1 MLFRRLAL
9 IAAVVTV
16 LAPAAASAQDFGVM
30 ESAETINTG
39 NFKLS
44 VNPMFVF
51 PDVGDNEIGV
61 GLRFGY
67 GFTPRFDMEAKAAFY
82 DGLTFFGGDF
92 EILAGQEPG
101 VGRIRRRRHPFRARR
116 CLRRFDGHR
125 FDAAGEHATSRDGSS
140 STERSTSRS
149 NPSTTTRARTSPP
162 CISCPASSTR
172 FPMISISWP
181 RQASHSTTTART
193 TCRSGCRT
201 TFARDLGSR
210 IEDLRTDLMT

>member
-1 MLFRRLAL
+1 VLFRRLAL

-51 PDVGDNEIGV
+51 PDEFDNEIGV

-92 EILAGQEPG
+92 EYWLVKNRAWDLSGGAGIHFARGDGFADSTGVDLTLLAS
-101 VGRIRRRRHPFRARR
+101 RHIARR
-116 CLRRFDGHR
+116 LEFFGGLDVAIEEV
-125 FDAAGEHATSRDGSS
+125 DDDQGEDFTTVHLVPGIEYAISDDLDFVAEGGFSLNDDGSHYFS
-140 STERSTSRS
+140 VGLSYYIR
-149 NPSTTTRARTSPP
+149 
-162 CISCPASSTR
+162 
-172 FPMISISWP
+172 
-181 RQASHSTTTART
+181 
-193 TCRSGCRT
+193 
-201 TFARDLGSR
+201 
-210 IEDLRTDLMT
+210 

>member
-9 IAAVVTV
+9 IAAVVSV
-16 LAPAAASAQDFGVM
+16 LAPAAASAQDFGVA

-51 PDVGDNEIGV
+51 PEVGDNEIGA

-92 EILAGQEPG
+92 EYWLVKNRAWDVSGGAGIHFARGDAFADSTGIDLTLLASSH
-101 VGRIRRRRHPFRARR
+101 IARR
-116 CLRRFDGHR
+116 LEFYGGLDIAIEEV
-125 FDAAGEHATSRDGSS
+125 DDDQGEDFTTFHLVPGIEYAISDDLDFVAEGGFSLNDDGSHYFS
-140 STERSTSRS
+140 VGLSYYIR
-149 NPSTTTRARTSPP
+149 
-162 CISCPASSTR
+162 
-172 FPMISISWP
+172 
-181 RQASHSTTTART
+181 
-193 TCRSGCRT
+193 
-201 TFARDLGSR
+201 
-210 IEDLRTDLMT
+210 

>member
-1 MLFRRLAL
+1 VRYRLLVLVGALF
-9 IAAVVTV
+9 V
-16 LAPAAASAQDFGVM
+16 LTPLTARAQDFGVM

-92 EILAGQEPG
+92 EYWLVKNRPWDVSGGAGIHFARGDAFADSTGIDLTLLASTH
-101 VGRIRRRRHPFRARR
+101 IARR
-116 CLRRFDGHR
+116 LEFFGGLDIAIEEV
-125 FDAAGEHATSRDGSS
+125 DDDQGEDFTTFHLVPGIEYAISDDLDFVAEGGFSLNDDGSHYFS
-140 STERSTSRS
+140 VGLSYYIR
-149 NPSTTTRARTSPP
+149 
-162 CISCPASSTR
+162 
-172 FPMISISWP
+172 
-181 RQASHSTTTART
+181 
-193 TCRSGCRT
+193 
-201 TFARDLGSR
+201 
-210 IEDLRTDLMT
+210 